1 MPQAMS
7 APSNVIRFR
16 RRGPKRAELEVYRR
30 ITRNWSDAMRR
41 LMFPHH
47 WEGDKDRKGEK

>member
-1 MPQAMS
+1 MS
-7 APSNVIRFR
+7 APSNVIPFR

-30 ITRNWSDAMRR
+30 VTRNWSDAMRR

-47 WEGDKDRKGEK
+47 WEADKDGKAGK